1 MNLLKAKA
9 QASWLK
15 KMSQVLWI
23 TEENWTNEDNEN
35 KGLKLAKRGKNK
47 INK

>member
-1 MNLLKAKA
+1 MNTPKLGETKSTCKHAAMNLLKAKA

-23 TEENWTNEDNEN
+23 TEEN
-35 KGLKLAKRGKNK
+35 
-47 INK
+47 